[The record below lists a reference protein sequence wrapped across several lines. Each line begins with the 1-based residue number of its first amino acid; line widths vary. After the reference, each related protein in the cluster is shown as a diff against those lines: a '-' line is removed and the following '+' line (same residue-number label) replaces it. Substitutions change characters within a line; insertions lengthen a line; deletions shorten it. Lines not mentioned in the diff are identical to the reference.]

1 MTDPL
6 ALENRR
12 LIFEHIRENPGTH
25 IREMERDLKLS
36 IGVLTYHLDQ
46 LENARLI
53 RSEGENRRG
62 YFKADDFTHADR
74 RFISILRSKRVEQIV
89 VVLLEKESVSFREL
103 KERLDISN
111 STLSYHMS
119 RLVRSEIATMM
130 KVNREKYYRL
140 IDKDSVLAALVTIE
154 KTEDPVG
161 AFIEIWD
168 EIGKMR

>member
-12 LIFEHIRENPGTH
+12 IIFEHIRDNPGTH
-25 IREMERDLKLS
+25 IREMERELNLS

-46 LENARLI
+46 LEGARLI
-53 RSEGENRRG
+53 RSEGENRRS

-74 RFISILRSKRVEQIV
+74 RIIAVLRSSRVEQIV
-89 VVLLEKESVSFREL
+89 VVLLEKENVSFREL
-103 KERLDISN
+103 KERLGISN

-119 RLVRSEIATMM
+119 RLVRSEIVMITT
-130 KVNREKYYRL
+130 VNREKYFRL
-140 IDKDSVLAALVTIE
+140 VDRGSVLSALVTIE

-161 AFIEIWD
+161 AFIEIW
-168 EIGKMR
+168 EALGKKG